1 MYPKPR
7 KFFLTICPMILFL
20 TACHPTKTQQLSDN
34 MMDNLAG
41 CYTVSHSE
49 PAQIKINHEKTDNGD
64 KYTMQMREFNDPAKN
79 WDTPTPMQILP
90 NNSPEIQQFFDIKAG
105 EHQFVEKVIAR
116 EDKMFVLA
124 KVTDSFA
131 RLNPQFDS
139 PYLGFIYKG
148 SNTIFKVSCD
158 NLQQV

>member
-1 MYPKPR
+1 MYLSQR
-7 KFFLTICPMILFL
+7 KFLTNIILIAMISLP
-20 TACHPTKTQQLSDN
+20 ACQPKNQTIATNHD
-34 MMDNLAG
+34 DNLVG
-41 CYTVSHSE
+41 CYTVSPSE
-49 PAQIKINHEKTDNGD
+49 PAQIKINHEKTINGE
-64 KYTMQMREFNDPAKN
+64 KYTMQMREFNDPTKN
-79 WDTPTPMQILP
+79 WDTPTPMQILS
-90 NNSPEIQQFFDIKAG
+90 NNNPEIQQFFDIQAD
-105 EHQFVEKVIAR
+105 EHQFVEKVISR

-139 PYLGFIYKG
+139 PYLGFIYKD